1 MSLFKQ
7 RAAEKYGYPLDLVSD
22 CQIEQTV
29 EDELSKDM
37 YGENAQFW
45 RYLMKTRLS
54 DFSLVRRSSGPND
67 RMHQKKSIMMGV
79 AGILLK
85 AKGAKITN
93 LSFFTIHYSWYGN
106 FGDNNLTKF
115 KFVWT
120 IKYFD

>member
-85 AKGAKITN
+85 AKGAKITD
-93 LSFFTIHYSWYGN
+93 F
-106 FGDNNLTKF
+106 
-115 KFVWT
+115 
-120 IKYFD
+120 